1 MTRPFVRPFSE
12 LEKELSPK
20 VRKAAAALGK
30 KLLLE
35 LELAELRQA
44 TRQTQTKVAKSM
56 RISQAAVAAMEKRP
70 DMYLST
76 LTRYVESLGGKLHL
90 IAELPNGRQVE
101 LSNMTG
107 R

>member
-1 MTRPFVRPFSE
+1 MANSFDALVKRTM
-12 LEKELSPK
+12 SPK
-20 VRKAAAALGK
+20 ARKIADAK
-30 KLLLE
+30 TKELLLE

-44 TRQTQTKVAKSM
+44 AEKTQIKVAKSM
-56 RISQAAVAAMEKRP
+56 RISQAAVAAMEKRS

-101 LSNMTG
+101 LSNLS
-107 R
+107 RR